1 MDIPVEDLTKKH
13 RLRVYVPWGLQT
25 NAIIDYRALAPLR
38 TMERAKLL
46 DFAYDA
52 GGLNPIEDHTVAE
65 TRLRAMS
72 VADIHMYHGII
83 QASILKLIMNY
94 SGADRPTVIYSAD
107 DNIEWI
113 EPFNSVFTHMGTR
126 NLHGELLA
134 PGDEIRWIDPN
145 GSDRIL
151 WADGKVYNGHT
162 FDIDRNL
169 KRMALLRLLAAE
181 ADGCLAS
188 TPHLAEVFKSYGA
201 KNVYVYPNSLDL
213 EANYPYFDV
222 GDHPEVRILWCGGSS
237 HFIDLWP
244 CVQSLVKVL
253 KAHPNAKLTV
263 FGQEFNFFRKH
274 LPAEQFEF
282 VPWVEFPAYPF
293 RLATLAPDINLCPLR
308 DTPFNWCKSAIK
320 WYEPSAIA
328 RPAATLA
335 ANIGPYQEIADGET
349 GYLYDNMEEFEA
361 KLEKLIL
368 DGENRKRIARNAQA
382 WVRENR
388 DIKKTILPFFEWL
401 RETYEKTS
409 KEAPCLS

>member
-1 MDIPVEDLTKKH
+1 MEVQLEDLRKKH
-13 RLRVYVPWGLQT
+13 RLRVYVPWGLTT

-52 GGLNPIEDHTVAE
+52 GGLNPVENATVAE

-72 VADIHMYHGII
+72 IADIHLYHGII
-83 QASILKLIMNY
+83 QPELLKLVMHY
-94 SGADRPTVIYSAD
+94 PGADRPTVIYSAD

-134 PGDEIRWIDPN
+134 PGDEIRWVDPS
-145 GSDRIL
+145 GADRIL
-151 WADGKVYNGHT
+151 WKDGCVYNGHT
-162 FDIDRNL
+162 FDIERNT

-181 ADGCLAS
+181 ADGVLMS
-188 TPHLAEVFKSYGA
+188 TPHLAEVYKSYGA
-201 KNVYVYPNSLDL
+201 RNVYVYPNSLNF
-213 EANYPYFDV
+213 EENYPKFDV
-222 GDHPEVRILWCGGSS
+222 GEHPEVRILWCGGSS

-253 KAHPNAKLTV
+253 NKHKNAKLV
-263 FGQEFNFFRKH
+263 IFGQQFDFFKKH
-274 LPAEQFEF
+274 IAPEQFEF

-308 DTPFNWCKSAIK
+308 DTPFNWSKSAIK

-335 ANIGPYQEIADGET
+335 ANIGPYQEIEDGET
-349 GYLYDNMEEFEA
+349 GFLYDNMDEFED
-361 KLEKLIL
+361 KLERLIL
-368 DGENRKRIARNAQA
+368 DKANRQRLAAGAAA
-382 WVRENR
+382 WVREHR
-388 DIKKTILPFFEWL
+388 DIKKTSEPFFDWL
-401 RETYEKTS
+401 RDTYEKTS
-409 KEAPCLS
+409 QETL